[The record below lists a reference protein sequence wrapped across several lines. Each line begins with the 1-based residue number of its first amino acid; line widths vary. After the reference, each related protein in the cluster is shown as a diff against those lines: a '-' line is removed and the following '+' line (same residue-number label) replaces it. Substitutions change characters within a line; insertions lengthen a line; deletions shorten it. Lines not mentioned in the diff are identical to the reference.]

1 MKKILVSSIA
11 VMVCLCL
18 AASPA
23 WAGSKQRHRWEG
35 VAIGLGAAI
44 VGSALVNAARQPN
57 NETTVANP
65 NQTFNY
71 TPAQPHVYAPSM
83 PSPPPVYQAPPQ
95 PQCPRGHWETRKT
108 WIPETYRRAWN
119 PAHYNRQGRWV
130 PGGWIEIVDQE
141 GRWVEE
147 RVWVGRR

>member
-1 MKKILVSSIA
+1 MKKILVSSVA

-18 AASPA
+18 LTSPA

-44 VGSALVNAARQPN
+44 VGSALLNAAQQPN
-57 NETTVANP
+57 NETSVANP
-65 NQTFNY
+65 SQTFNY
-71 TPAQPHVYAPSM
+71 TPAQPRFYAPSM
-83 PSPPPVYQAPPQ
+83 PSPPPVYQAPPA

-108 WIPETYRRAWN
+108 WVPQTYKRVWN
-119 PAHYNRQGRWV
+119 PAHYNRQGRWI
-130 PGGWIEIVDQE
+130 PEGWIEIMEHE